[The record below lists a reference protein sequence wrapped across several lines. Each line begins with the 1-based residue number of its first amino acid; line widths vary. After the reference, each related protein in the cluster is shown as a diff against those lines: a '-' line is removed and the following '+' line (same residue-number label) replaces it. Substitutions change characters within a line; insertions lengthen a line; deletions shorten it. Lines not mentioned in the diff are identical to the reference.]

1 MRLYYLLAIILISV
15 PGTPSPGPYFLR
27 PIRPQPP
34 GLSFQPQTPGLSFE
48 PQTTNIRIEP
58 QTNGISFESQTTG
71 IRPDH
76 AESSAIGSLLS
87 KAQYEQLFPHHHSIY
102 TYEAL
107 ITAST
112 AFPFF
117 AAEGNSE
124 SRKRELAAF
133 FAHIAHETTS
143 GWPGAKGGPYVWGL
157 VYTEEQACL
166 DGHCTQYNT
175 GGTSTYKP
183 IPGKSYYGRGPL
195 QLTYAY
201 NYGLA
206 GDELGLPLL
215 AKPELVSHDGV
226 IAFKTAL
233 WFWMRAQKPKPSCHE
248 VMCGKWQPTPD
259 DLRLGRKPGFGMT
272 INIINGGVECNSNT
286 PAVKDLR
293 LERIGFYLQF
303 AALLKVTA
311 GQDCDCSGMGTYGN

>member
-1 MRLYYLLAIILISV
+1 MRLHLLLLAKSLLILATV
-15 PGTPSPGPYFLR
+15 PGIPTPGPFHSPGSTPHQSQAPGIL
-27 PIRPQPP
+27 PPQPQSSP
-34 GLSFQPQTPGLSFE
+34 HLTQAPLHQTQSPPSQAQTPG
-48 PQTTNIRIEP
+48 
-58 QTNGISFESQTTG
+58 IS
-71 IRPDH
+71 
-76 AESSAIGSLLS
+76 ALLS
-87 KAQYEQLFPHHHSIY
+87 KAQYEQLFPHHHPIY
-102 TYEAL
+102 TYQAL
-107 ITAST
+107 ITASS
-112 AFPFF
+112 AFPLF
-117 AAEGNSE
+117 AGEGDPE
-124 SRKRELAAF
+124 TRKRELVAF

-143 GWPGAKGGPYVWGL
+143 GWPGAKGGPYGWGL

-175 GGTSTYKP
+175 GGTSPYKP
-183 IPGKSYYGRGPL
+183 VPGKSYYGRGPL

-206 GDELGLPLL
+206 GDELQLPLL

-248 VMCGKWQPTPD
+248 VICGKWRPTPE

-272 INIINGGVECNSNT
+272 INIINGGVECNSST

-293 LERIGFYLQF
+293 LERIGFYRRF
-303 AALLKVTA
+303 AALLEVPID
-311 GQDCDCSGMGTYGN
+311 QDCDCAGMGAYGN